1 MRFGGLILLAESLS
15 TLNQFLDKHNLGLFL
30 VLADDTDISETEN
43 PKINLT
49 GILSDNIE
57 YFRLSSNQLS
67 LFQLVQAYS
76 SVYHTQQLEV
86 LGISVPE
93 NSNEIITRINLSS
106 APSMRR
112 VAVKL
117 SLALIVIMLKSQD
130 EYCILKRIASFL

>member
-43 PKINLT
+43 PKIKLT

-76 SVYHTQQLEV
+76 SVYQNKQ
-86 LGISVPE
+86 
-93 NSNEIITRINLSS
+93 N
-106 APSMRR
+106 
-112 VAVKL
+112 
-117 SLALIVIMLKSQD
+117 
-130 EYCILKRIASFL
+130 